1 MSSSRRYGEK
11 TEPEMDFH
19 LCKGGRGRR
28 RNDGEMAEEDWR
40 RGRSGGDDNSEHVRD
55 EEEDA
60 TAAEEED
67 ATVAEEEDAA
77 EQRQ

>member
-1 MSSSRRYGEK
+1 
-11 TEPEMDFH
+11 
-19 LCKGGRGRR
+19 
-28 RNDGEMAEEDWR
+28 MAKEVWR